1 MLQQTITPGKGIFYA
16 GESITVELANIPD
29 IPGKAVFRSN
39 LYGAGQRR
47 NEIIRHHETGAPFQD
62 LDWHDIE
69 IPGSGATRSVKLPL
83 TDVGIFEGKCCF
95 IPENG
100 SPIIWCQGGNVRFKV
115 TAASSIAGTTIYAAF
130 VRQFGANLYK
140 ERTPAEPETLSQLEK
155 EGYNVVVTNN
165 DTALNLIAISFGLK
179 EDTIEAIVTA
189 ENGGAIIAI
198 YYCVDTTT
206 ANDLEEYLDEKND
219 DTSYEVDRS
228 GKIVWVGTETAIKD
242 AK

>member
-1 MLQQTITPGKGIFYA
+1 MKKFVTLMLSILLAFSCLMLTACMPSTP
-16 GESITVELANIPD
+16 E
-29 IPGKAVFRSN
+29 KA
-39 LYGAGQRR
+39 
-47 NEIIRHHETGAPFQD
+47 EE
-62 LDWHDIE
+62 
-69 IPGSGATRSVKLPL
+69 K
-83 TDVGIFEGKCCF
+83 
-95 IPENG
+95 
-100 SPIIWCQGGNVRFKV
+100 
-115 TAASSIAGTTIYAAF
+115 
-130 VRQFGANLYK
+130 
-140 ERTPAEPETLSQLEK
+140 LEK
-155 EGYNVVVTNN
+155 AGYNVVVTNN
-165 DTALNLIAISFGLK
+165 DTALNLIAVSCGLK